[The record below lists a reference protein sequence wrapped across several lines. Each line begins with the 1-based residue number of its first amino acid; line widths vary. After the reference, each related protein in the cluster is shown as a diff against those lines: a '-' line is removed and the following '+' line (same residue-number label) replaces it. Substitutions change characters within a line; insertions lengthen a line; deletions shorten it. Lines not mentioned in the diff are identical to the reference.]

1 MSPWPE
7 ISRTLRILSLCMLMA
22 SWQIQAASAAD
33 VAHGRDLAQRW
44 CAACHAVATAPQ
56 PMTDMP
62 PSFLSIAQRPD
73 FDANRLAYFLLDPH
87 PKMPNMGLSRNEAM
101 DLAAYI
107 ASLRN

>member
-1 MSPWPE
+1 M
-7 ISRTLRILSLCMLMA
+7 LRILSLCMLMA
-22 SWQIQAASAAD
+22 GWQIQTASAAD
-33 VAHGRDLAQRW
+33 VGHGRDLAQRW
-44 CAACHAVATAPQ
+44 CAACHAVDATTQ
-56 PMTDMP
+56 PTTDIP
-62 PSFLSIAQRPD
+62 PSFLSIARRPD